1 MSLIKKP
8 TSEIEK
14 LVLKIASPE
23 EILSWSHGE
32 VLKPETINYRTGKP
46 DRYGLFSEVIFG
58 PIKDYECAC
67 GKYKKPQVKGIVC
80 ERCDVEVTSSSV
92 RKERMGHITLMS
104 PVAHIWYLKVYP
116 YPLKLFLDIPLR
128 DLERV
133 IYYSAYIITQ
143 VNETKKKEILEEIE
157 KEYKEFLAKAES
169 REEKRQKTEIY
180 KQIKEELNSLQVK
193 KVLSD
198 SEYFYFSKKYPGVFE
213 VDMGAEP
220 IRRFLE
226 EIDLE
231 KLREE
236 TIKKLAKA
244 DPQEKKI
251 LSLKL
256 KFINAFIK
264 YNRRPEWMILTILPV
279 VPPDIRPVVQLQG
292 GKIASSDLNDLYR
305 RIINRNNRLK
315 RLLEMK
321 SPEIILK
328 NEKRML
334 QEAVDA
340 LIDIS
345 LKKEK
350 IVIGQRKVLKSLGD
364 FLKGKEGRFRQNLL
378 GKRVDYS
385 GRSVIVVDPTL
396 RVNECGLPK
405 KMALEI
411 FKPFIIHELLKR
423 GVVQTTKKANYLI
436 ERMDPEALSALE
448 VVIKNRYILLNRPPT
463 LHKLSFLAFQPILV
477 EGLAI
482 RIPPLVCSGFNADFD
497 GDQMGC
503 FLPLS
508 SEAQREA
515 RELMNALYNVLRPG
529 TGMIEARP
537 DKDMIAGIYY
547 LTLMVDG
554 LKGEGKYFADEND
567 AILAYENNLIDLQA
581 KIKVKKVKN
590 EEKIETTVGR
600 IIFNRVLPSDFPFIN
615 EVINR
620 KSIIPLLLEILD
632 KYGIERLAIILDE
645 LKTLGF
651 KYATH
656 GGITLSISDL
666 TVPSQIEEILNEA
679 LEEHK
684 KILEA
689 YNNGLLNKEE
699 KNLKLQEV
707 WVKAKVKA
715 EEYIKKNVPL
725 TNNARLL
732 IDAGARGSYD
742 QLIQMV
748 AFKGVVRT
756 PTNEPVHLP
765 IASPYLKG
773 LSPLEYFSSTHGAR
787 KGVADKALKTP
798 HSGYLTRILASALH
812 DVIVREIDC
821 GTKEGIVIT
830 REEAQRR
837 GVSFG
842 DALFSRVALEDIK
855 NSQGQILVRAGEFI
869 TYKLSRLI
877 DKDSSIKEAKVRS
890 VFTCKTL
897 YGVCQKCYGLDL
909 STHQPVKLGEAVGLI
924 ATHSIGER
932 LTQFVLRSFHAG
944 GVISAK
950 DITQDLPRVKQLFEV
965 STPKN
970 EAVLS
975 PVKGKISEIR
985 EFPRYWLIKIRTRK
999 NKEVSIKIPSKFRLF
1014 VKKGQIVNKGDILN
1028 EGIIDPKAIYLT
1040 KGKMETFKYIL
1051 NEVRSVYS
1059 NQGADIHEKYIE
1071 LVIRKMFSRVKVIDP
1086 GDSEF
1091 VIGEIIEKDL
1101 FIEKNREI
1109 IKNGLKPAKAVLLL
1123 MGIKKVASTPYSFLS
1138 AASFQETSRAL
1149 VRAALECREDR
1160 LIGINENVIIGKKPL
1175 IGEEF
1180 RKRYLEE
1187 ENLI

>member
-1 MSLIKKP
+1 MSIIKKP
-8 TSEIEK
+8 TSEIES

-46 DRYGLFSEVIFG
+46 DRQGLFSEVIFG
-58 PIKDYECAC
+58 PIKDFECAC
-67 GKYKKPQVKGIVC
+67 GKYKKPQVRGIVC
-80 ERCDVEVTSSSV
+80 ERCGVEVTHSSV
-92 RKERMGHITLMS
+92 RKERMGHITLVTPAS
-104 PVAHIWYLKVYP
+104 HIWYLKVYP
-116 YPLKLFLDIPLR
+116 YPLKIFLDIPLK

-133 IYYSAYIITQ
+133 IYYSAYIITR
-143 VNETKKKEILEEIE
+143 VDEEKKKKLLEEVE
-157 KEYKEFLAKAES
+157 KEYKEFLAQAES
-169 REEKRQKTEIY
+169 KEEKKQRQEIY
-180 KQIKEELNSLQVK
+180 KQIKEELNSLKPK

-198 SEYFYFSKKYPGVFE
+198 AEYFYFSKKYPGIFE

-220 IRRFLE
+220 IRKFLE

-244 DPQEKKI
+244 DSKEKKI

-264 YNRRPEWMILTILPV
+264 HGRRPEWMILTILPV
-279 VPPDIRPVVQLQG
+279 VPPDIRPIVQLKE

-315 RLLEMK
+315 RLIEIK
-321 SPEIILK
+321 APEIILR

-340 LIDIS
+340 LLDAS

-350 IVIGQRKVLKSLGD
+350 IVVGQRKVLKSLGD

-385 GRSVIVVDPTL
+385 GRSVIVVDPNL
-396 RVNECGLPK
+396 RINECGLPK

-411 FKPFIIHELLKR
+411 FKPFIIHELLKE
-423 GVVQTTKKANYLI
+423 GIVTTSKRANYLI
-436 ERMDPEALSALE
+436 ETMSPEAVAALE
-448 VVIKNRYILLNRPPT
+448 RVIKDKYVLLDRPPT
-463 LHKLSFLAFQPILV
+463 LHKLSFLAFKPILT

-482 RIPPLVCSGFNADFD
+482 KIPPLVCSGFNADFD

-515 RELMNALYNVLRPG
+515 RELMNAALNVLRPG
-529 TGMIEARP
+529 TGMVEARP
-537 DKDMIAGIYY
+537 DKDTIAGLYY
-547 LTLMVDG
+547 LTLE
-554 LKGEGKYFADEND
+554 LPNQKGEGKVFNDEKD
-567 AILAYENNLIDLQA
+567 AILAYENKIISLQA
-581 KIKVKKVKN
+581 KIKVRKVKN
-590 EEKIETTVGR
+590 EENIETTVGR
-600 IIFNRVLPSDFPFIN
+600 IIFNQNLPSDFPFVNEAIN
-615 EVINR
+615 KKTINP
-620 KSIIPLLLEILD
+620 ILLRILEI
-632 KYGIERLAIILDE
+632 YGVERLSIVLDN
-645 LKTLGF
+645 LKELGF
-651 KYATH
+651 KYVTEA
-656 GGITLSISDL
+656 GITLSISDL
-666 TVPSQIEEILNEA
+666 ESPPKLKEILEKA
-679 LEEHK
+679 LDEHSK
-684 KILEA
+684 VLEA
-689 YNNGLLNKEE
+689 YHNGFLSREE
-699 KNLKLQEV
+699 KNLKLQEI
-707 WVKAKVKA
+707 WVRAKVEIEKD
-715 EEYIKKNVPL
+715 IKENISP
-725 TNNARLL
+725 TNNARLM

-742 QLIQMV
+742 QLAQMV
-748 AFKGVVRT
+748 AFKGVVKT
-756 PTNEPVHLP
+756 PTNEPIDLAISH
-765 IASPYLKG
+765 SYKTG
-773 LSPLEYFSSTHGAR
+773 LTPLEYFSSTHGAR

-798 HSGYLTRILASALH
+798 HSGYLTRILASAL
-812 DVIVREIDC
+812 DDLIVREVDC
-821 GTKEGIVIT
+821 GTEEGIVIT

-842 DALFSRVALEDIK
+842 DALFSRTALEDIK
-855 NSQGQILVRAGEFI
+855 NSQGEVILKKGEYI
-869 TYKLSRLI
+869 TYELSRII
-877 DKDSSIKEAKVRS
+877 DKESSISQVKVRS

-909 STHQPVKLGEAVGLI
+909 STHQPVRLGEAVGLI

-950 DITQDLPRVKQLFEV
+950 DITQDLPRIKELFEAI
-965 STPKN
+965 TPRS

-975 PVKGKISEIR
+975 PIKGKIVEIR
-985 EFPRYWLIKIRTRK
+985 EFPKYNLVKIRGAR
-999 NKEVSIKIPSKFRLF
+999 NKEISLKIPSKFRLL
-1014 VKKGQIVNKGDILN
+1014 VKKGQIVEKGDLLN
-1028 EGIIDPKAIYLT
+1028 EGIIDPKAIYRL
-1040 KGKMETFKYIL
+1040 KGKIAAFKYIL

-1071 LVIRKMFSRVKVIDP
+1071 LVIRKMFSRVRVIDP
-1086 GDSEF
+1086 GDSDF
-1091 VIGEIIEKDL
+1091 VIGEIVEKDM
-1101 FIEKNREI
+1101 FIEKNRELV
-1109 IKNGLKPAKAVLLL
+1109 KNGLKPAKAVLLL

-1149 VRAALECREDR
+1149 VRSALECREDKLR
-1160 LIGINENVIIGKKPL
+1160 GIKENVIIGKKPV

-1180 RKRYLEE
+1180 RKRYLKES
-1187 ENLI
+1187 NVV